1 MAILKPLHY
10 ALSDFKQNG
19 VRHGPLLLLTTKG
32 SCPRSSINAVGS
44 VLIGAQQAI
53 HPKRFHA
60 AKCKYRCEFT
70 ARGTEQIKAIQ
81 SVQRIGCFINLPT
94 HQSAAGY
101 EDSKTPSIADA
112 AL

>member
-1 MAILKPLHY
+1 M
-10 ALSDFKQNG
+10 LSPIQTE
-19 VRHGPLLLLTTKG
+19 RCETRPLLLLTTKG
-32 SCPRSSINAVGS
+32 SCPRSSINAIGS